1 MAFKEGQAVRQV
13 APVIEGTISD
23 IQYNKG
29 SEQLEYKV
37 DYVDGEGE
45 AQSRWFNEADLVAV
59 GGA

>member
-1 MAFKEGQAVRQV
+1 MAFKEGQTVRQV

-37 DYVDGEGE
+37 DYVDGGGE